1 MKKLLVK
8 LFVFALLFVS
18 IDTIIGKSLSAI
30 IAKAKGGDTGKNSE
44 IVDGTTADIIL
55 FGSSRCDH
63 HYDPRIIADSLGCSC
78 YNAGRDG
85 NGILLMYPY
94 YEMMSARYHPR
105 LIIYDISSF
114 DLAEDDYAKYLGWL
128 RQFYGRPQA
137 DSMAWSIDPNEKY
150 KMISQAYRFNG
161 KGLQIISD
169 AIRPVQHDI
178 LGYKPL
184 YGTLNY
190 EPETESGNNKQKPID
205 SFKERYLVRFIQDCK
220 RNKTKLVFMVSPTYG
235 QTHHFAYYEA
245 LSKLCRE
252 NEVPFFY
259 NQNDGRFVNNRNFF
273 RDKVHLNNVG
283 AEVYT
288 KLVVS
293 EVKSILHD

>member
-1 MKKLLVK
+1 MKRLFTR

-18 IDTIIGKSLSAI
+18 IDTVIGKSLSAL

-44 IVDGTTADIIL
+44 IVDMTTADIIL

-94 YEMMSARYHPR
+94 YEMLSARYHPK

-114 DLAEDDYAKYLGWL
+114 DLAYDDYAKYLGWL

-137 DSMAWSIDPNEKY
+137 DSMAWSIEPNEKY
-150 KMISQAYRFNG
+150 KMMSQAYRFNG

-169 AIRPVQHDI
+169 AIHPIQRDI
-178 LGYKPL
+178 SGYKPL
-184 YGTLNY
+184 YGTLGY
-190 EPETESGNNKQKPID
+190 EPKADSADVEQKKID
-205 SFKERYLVRFIQDCK
+205 PFKERYLVRFIQDCK

-235 QTHHFAYYEA
+235 QTRHFAYYEA
-245 LSKLCRE
+245 LSKLCHE
-252 NEVPFFY
+252 NDVPFFY
-259 NQNDGRFVNNRNFF
+259 NQNDSRFVNNRNFF
-273 RDKVHLNNVG
+273 RDKVHLNNIG
-283 AEVYT
+283 AEAYT
-288 KLVVS
+288 RLVVS
-293 EVKSILHD
+293 EVKPILHD

>member
-1 MKKLLVK
+1 MKRLFTR

-18 IDTIIGKSLSAI
+18 IDTVIGKSLSAL

-44 IVDGTTADIIL
+44 IVDKTTADIIL

-63 HYDPRIIADSLGCSC
+63 HYDPRIIADSLGYSC

-94 YEMMSARYHPR
+94 YEMLSARYHPK

-114 DLAEDDYAKYLGWL
+114 DLAHDDYAKYLGWL

-137 DSMAWSIDPNEKY
+137 DSMAWSIEPNEKY
-150 KMISQAYRFNG
+150 KMMSQAYRFNG

-169 AIRPVQHDI
+169 AIHPIQRDI
-178 LGYKPL
+178 SGYKPL
-184 YGTLNY
+184 YGTLSY
-190 EPETESGNNKQKPID
+190 EPKADSADVEQKKID
-205 SFKERYLVRFIQDCK
+205 PFKERYLVRFIQDCK
-220 RNKTKLVFMVSPTYG
+220 RNKTKLVFMVSPIYG
-235 QTHHFAYYEA
+235 QTRHLAYYEA
-245 LSKLCRE
+245 LSKLCHE
-252 NEVPFFY
+252 NDVPFFY
-259 NQNDGRFVNNRNFF
+259 NQSDSRFVSNRNFF
-273 RDKVHLNNVG
+273 RDKVHLNNIG
-283 AEVYT
+283 AEAYT

-293 EVKSILHD
+293 EVKPILHD